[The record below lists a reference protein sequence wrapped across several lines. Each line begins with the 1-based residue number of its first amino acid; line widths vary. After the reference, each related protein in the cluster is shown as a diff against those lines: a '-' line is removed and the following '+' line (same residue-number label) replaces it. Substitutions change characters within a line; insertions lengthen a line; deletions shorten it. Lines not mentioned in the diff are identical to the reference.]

1 MRKTI
6 HFAIIAVFAVVG
18 VRAVAQE
25 SSAVQ
30 ERLDNVKEKV
40 RAELQA
46 LDLAKMAV
54 ESRITPGAPYSAE
67 AVTESV
73 QVLAD
78 GNRIVRR
85 STMRVFRDGEG
96 RTRREQINSN
106 GVDVDSVSISDPV
119 AEATYVLDPR
129 ERIAFH
135 NGVIIATPNGAS
147 IATVSPRAR
156 GGTITTARNPDGSVA
171 VSASEVAT
179 ATAVDVRK
187 REEEVGAQARTATVA
202 AAGGRGGRVGGA
214 GFGAAVPPNP
224 REGETGRED
233 LGQQTIEGVVATG
246 TRSTTTIAAG
256 AIGNEQPIKIVSEQW
271 FSPDL
276 KVLVLTKHSDPRV
289 GETTYR
295 LANIVRADQP
305 RSLFEVP
312 PDYTVKESFIR
323 RENR

>member
-6 HFAIIAVFAVVG
+6 HFAIIAVFAVAG

-40 RAELQA
+40 R
-46 LDLAKMAV
+46 
-54 ESRITPGAPYSAE
+54 
-67 AVTESV
+67 
-73 QVLAD
+73 
-78 GNRIVRR
+78 
-85 STMRVFRDGEG
+85 
-96 RTRREQINSN
+96 
-106 GVDVDSVSISDPV
+106 
-119 AEATYVLDPR
+119 
-129 ERIAFH
+129 
-135 NGVIIATPNGAS
+135 
-147 IATVSPRAR
+147 
-156 GGTITTARNPDGSVA
+156 
-171 VSASEVAT
+171 
-179 ATAVDVRK
+179 
-187 REEEVGAQARTATVA
+187 
-202 AAGGRGGRVGGA
+202 
-214 GFGAAVPPNP
+214 
-224 REGETGRED
+224 
-233 LGQQTIEGVVATG
+233 
-246 TRSTTTIAAG
+246 
-256 AIGNEQPIKIVSEQW
+256 NEQPIKIVSEQW